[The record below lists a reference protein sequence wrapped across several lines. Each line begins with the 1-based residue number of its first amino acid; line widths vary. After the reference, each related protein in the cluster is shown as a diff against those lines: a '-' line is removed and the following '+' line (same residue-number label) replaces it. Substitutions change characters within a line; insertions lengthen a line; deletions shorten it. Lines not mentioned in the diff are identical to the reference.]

1 MKQRTTSTGNQ
12 RLSTSRQRKQ
22 QHLLD
27 VKVRSYKFKQQ
38 RNRKVV
44 NALFKMIL
52 LASLAGAVWYGGRE
66 CLNRFL
72 WRNPDYILTTVEIS
86 DDGTLSR
93 EQIQDTAHIHEG
105 GNIFLVNL
113 SKARDSLSL
122 LPQVERV
129 ELERTLPGKITITI
143 AERKPIAWLTAKEA
157 DDPTTS
163 PDAFLID
170 RKGTLIKTKKQLRE
184 YFHMPVIFGF
194 ATDNLE
200 AGQTLNA
207 PEIRAA
213 LNLIDLNADNARF
226 QIRSIDLSKGYCM
239 VVTNQSH
246 MLITFGLDHVD
257 TQLERL
263 GWALDYVEKNNKI
276 LQTANFM
283 VERNTPVTYVQPAD
297 DAGGETPEAPAVAAT
312 PKITPPP
319 PVKKPEPVKP
329 NNKPRKTPV
338 PVRRALPVTY

>member
-1 MKQRTTSTGNQ
+1 MKRKTTSTGNQ

-38 RNRKVV
+38 RNRKVL

-52 LASLAGAVWYGGRE
+52 VASLVGGIYYGGRE

-72 WRNPDYILTTVEIS
+72 WRNPDYNLTTVEIN

-93 EQIQDTAHIHEG
+93 EQILDTARIHEG
-105 GNIFLVNL
+105 GNIFSVNL

-143 AERKPIAWLTAKEA
+143 AERKPIAWLTAKA
-157 DDPTTS
+157 SDDPTTS

-184 YFHMPVIFGF
+184 YFHMPVIYGF
-194 ATDNLE
+194 TTDNLE
-200 AGQTLNA
+200 AGQTLDA
-207 PEIRAA
+207 PEIRSA
-213 LNLIDLNADNARF
+213 LTLIDLNADNPRF

-239 VVTNQSH
+239 MVTNQSH

-257 TQLERL
+257 RQLERL

-283 VERNTPVTYVQPAD
+283 VEHNTPVTFVQPGD
-297 DAGGETPEAPAVAAT
+297 ETGSDIQEVFPAEK
-312 PKITPPP
+312 PKPTPPP
-319 PVKKPEPVKP
+319 AKKPDPVKP
-329 NNKPRKTPV
+329 NIKPRKTPT
-338 PVRRALPVTY
+338 PVRRALPVTN